1 MSCVLPRLEAIFL
14 AIEEGRGEV
23 QVPLAMHADESECFF
38 DHVLDHAEEDVE
50 SAAADPPM
58 VAGRYE
64 LAIANALAISGLTD
78 VALSYE
84 LVMLSESREA
94 YELYVRGDEGFLHV
108 CYSTLFPFER
118 NFPAIAGCHTLT
130 IRSTCP
136 RYTGVLV
143 GGDVRD
149 AEAMYDQNS
158 GVFELPPHTAT
169 FTAPQSVW
177 RGPPPLNAVFENH
190 YFSVADL
197 ARAMHSLPDS
207 WRRLEQNHGLV
218 AFDNDDDGHLSFG
231 RFTIEGERPLEFSR
245 VFLQGP
251 SPLKIVSM
259 EDGHGVLE
267 VGWALV
273 SEGCSVRCTEPG
285 LEGWRFGAGFC
296 DVSEMTPQ
304 DVIDDWDRRYDSDE
318 EENREPSALAKLRRD
333 CVDGE
338 RPPPEQ
344 TIA

>member
-1 MSCVLPRLEAIFL
+1 MADDAGIPFL
-14 AIEEGRGEV
+14 DEV
-23 QVPLAMHADESECFF
+23 I
-38 DHVLDHAEEDVE
+38 DHAEEEDVD
-50 SAAADPPM
+50 AADPPM

-78 VALSYE
+78 VALSDE
-84 LVMLSESREA
+84 LVMLSDAPGA
-94 YELYVRGDEGFLHV
+94 YHLYRTQDDFGFLDV
-108 CYSTLFPFER
+108 CYSSLFPFER
-118 NFPAIAGCHTLT
+118 NFPAIAGCRTLT

-143 GGDVRD
+143 GGDVRE

-158 GVFELPPHTAT
+158 GVFELAPHTAT

-218 AFDNDDDGHLSFG
+218 AFDLDGYDGHLSFG
-231 RFTIEGERPLEFSR
+231 RFTIEGERGLEFSR

-273 SEGCSVRCTEPG
+273 SEGHAVYCTEPD
-285 LEGWRFGAGFC
+285 LEGWRFAAGFR

-304 DVIDDWDRRYDSDE
+304 KVIDEWDDRYDSDE

>member
-1 MSCVLPRLEAIFL
+1 
-14 AIEEGRGEV
+14 
-23 QVPLAMHADESECFF
+23 
-38 DHVLDHAEEDVE
+38 
-50 SAAADPPM
+50 
-58 VAGRYE
+58 
-64 LAIANALAISGLTD
+64 LTD
-78 VALSYE
+78 VARSYE
-84 LVMLSESREA
+84 LVMVSDAREA

-136 RYTGVLV
+136 RYTGVLI
-143 GGDVRD
+143 GGDARD
-149 AEAMYDQNS
+149 VEAMYDQNS

-218 AFDNDDDGHLSFG
+218 AFGSASRDGHLSFG

-273 SEGCSVRCTEPG
+273 SEGHAVYCTEPV
-285 LEGWRFGAGFC
+285 LEGWRFAAGFR

-304 DVIDDWDRRYDSDE
+304 KVIDEWDDRYDSDE

-338 RPPPEQ
+338 RWTTSP
-344 TIA
+344 

>member
-1 MSCVLPRLEAIFL
+1 MA
-14 AIEEGRGEV
+14 
-23 QVPLAMHADESECFF
+23 QVPLAMHADILNESFF
-38 DHVLDHAEEDVE
+38 DHVLDHAEEEDVE

-78 VALSYE
+78 VARSYE
-84 LVMLSESREA
+84 LVMVSDAREA

-218 AFDNDDDGHLSFG
+218 AFDNDDDGQLSFG
-231 RFTIEGERPLEFSR
+231 RFTIEGDRQLEFSR
-245 VFLQGP
+245 VVLQGP

-273 SEGCSVRCTEPG
+273 SEGYSVNCTEPD

-296 DVSEMTPQ
+296 DVSGMTPQ

-333 CVDGE
+333 VVDGE
-338 RPPPEQ
+338 RWTTSP
-344 TIA
+344 